1 MSLFTKL
8 GNEIASPIDAAGN
21 PRAVEN
27 VDMQR
32 WMTEVERAMLSFQAG
47 GGIIFPDKATMDGTL
62 TYAANQMAWVMGDA
76 TAGNNGIY
84 RKVGASGS
92 GSWVRLGDLPFSF
105 IMATNA
111 GAGTPD
117 AIVATSSLPVP
128 AADGA
133 ALISLN
139 ITTDNTGSPVTVTF
153 NGGPVLTIKT
163 MSGNDVAPSGLRAGM
178 IVTGFKA
185 GSTFRMITDQASAA
199 IQAAAEAAQAAAE
212 AAAAAAGGTPPVA
225 DRTALK
231 ALDTSTKKAALIY
244 GEGGRNGTFIFV
256 PDDLSA
262 LVAVDPLEGIY
273 IAPDSD
279 STGTSGAWVRQF
291 SGSVD
296 ARWFGA
302 AGDGTTDCAPAIQ
315 AAIDLFE
322 SLSQGATIALPRGS
336 VRMLSGVTSEGA
348 GIFIRGEGREA
359 TIVRPEG
366 SFDVFTFVSA
376 HRGWGVYDFSV
387 KYAVRPTSNS
397 LVLQANFALSG
408 LVRNI
413 YCQNIANG
421 FSIGNAQ
428 ATSIENIEMWNFAG
442 NAIHFSG
449 SLNDVFMQNI
459 FLNGENN
466 PSCTGWRVTGKAH
479 AMLVSNVEIILCKVP
494 ALWEGQDASIN
505 TIAFS
510 RLFNCFFDS
519 SAAPASFRYLRDV
532 EFHGCWWSQRE
543 TGASFDDSKI
553 VKFFGGGAV
562 NCDKHGFILQDGCV
576 DFEFHGFTA
585 DSNSRSASNSYT
597 GVVVAGASHV
607 RFFGGYYGN
616 GGVFPARQSNG
627 IQFVGSN
634 DNYLIQG
641 ARFEGNLA
649 LPIAG
654 HTPSSTKRVRDC
666 IGVVTEN
673 GGTSEVSLTDG
684 EATIAHGLSY
694 TPRTVTLQV
703 VNGGAA
709 EATLKSVNSTNI
721 TVRIRNT
728 TTNENSTGSWLVNWS
743 ATA

>member
-1 MSLFTKL
+1 MTVAANDRLTPFLGDGETVNFNFDFPVEAIEYIEVYLDGELVPYPEGYSITLGTSLISFAEAPANGALGAIVGKRTVVQDIAYSRQNNSVNLEALTEQLDEIVYKL
-8 GNEIASPIDAAGN
+8 QEVSRDVDKSVKTDYYTNPPRVVGVFPEDTVPVVNAAGN
-21 PRAVEN
+21 FV
-27 VDMQR
+27 
-32 WMTEVERAMLSFQAG
+32 AG
-47 GGIIFPDKATMDGTL
+47 PNGARIANADA
-62 TYAANQMAWVMGDA
+62 YAA
-76 TAGNNGIY
+76 
-84 RKVGASGS
+84 
-92 GSWVRLGDLPFSF
+92 
-105 IMATNA
+105 
-111 GAGTPD
+111 
-117 AIVATSSLPVP
+117 
-128 AADGA
+128 AAQEAQG
-133 ALISLN
+133 
-139 ITTDNTGSPVTVTF
+139 
-153 NGGPVLTIKT
+153 
-163 MSGNDVAPSGLRAGM
+163 
-178 IVTGFKA
+178 
-185 GSTFRMITDQASAA
+185 
-199 IQAAAEAAQAAAE
+199 AAEAAQAAAE
-212 AAAAAAGGTPPVA
+212 VAAASASGVTPVTNRA
-225 DRTALK
+225 ALK
-231 ALDTSTKKAALIY
+231 ALDTANKKTAMIY
-244 GEGGRNGTFIFV
+244 AEGGRNGTFVFV

-262 LVAVDPLEGIY
+262 LVAADPLEGIY

-279 STGTSGAWVRQF
+279 DTGASGAWVRQF

-366 SFDVFTFVSA
+366 SFDVFTFVST
-376 HRGWGVYDFSV
+376 HRGWGLLDLSV
-387 KYAVRPTSNS
+387 KYGTRPTGS

-408 LVRNI
+408 VVRNI
-413 YCQNIANG
+413 YCENIANG

-428 ATSIENIEMWNFAG
+428 ATSIENIEMWNFSHD
-442 NAIHFSG
+442 AILFSG
-449 SLNDVFMQNI
+449 SLNDVFMQNV
-459 FLNGENN
+459 FLNGTHNAA
-466 PSCTGWRVTGKAH
+466 SVGWKVTGKAH
-479 AMLVSNVEIILCKVP
+479 GMMVSNVEIIQCEVP
-494 ALWEGQDASIN
+494 ALWVGQDASIN

-519 SAAPASFRYLRDV
+519 SAAPASFNYLRDV

-543 TGASFDDSKI
+543 TGAAFDNSKI

-562 NCDKHGFILQDGCV
+562 NCDKHGFVLDDGCV

-585 DSNSRSASNSYT
+585 DSNSQSASNSYT

-627 IQFVGSN
+627 IQFVGSS
-634 DNYLIQG
+634 DNYLVQG
-641 ARFEGNLA
+641 ARFDGNLS

-666 IGVVTEN
+666 IGVITEN
-673 GGTSEVSLTDG
+673 GGTAEVSLTSG

-728 TTNENSTGSWLVNWS
+728 TTDSSSTGNWLVNWS